1 MHTCTQTCHR
11 QVSISFSLVVSYA
24 TNQKRHSCTSLS
36 NINEGILL
44 SATSSNTNTS
54 IHFYYS
60 ANNYANQ
67 NQNPQVTEIS
77 TNILELSYNDGHTFT
92 VPSTFDNQK
101 GQLSF
106 TAKTS
111 YFNGIVSLMWEQH
124 SRNIGSHCDVWSL
137 DNVEVAVQYENCT
150 RTILSED
157 FEDME
162 WVLAT

>member
-1 MHTCTQTCHR
+1 M
-11 QVSISFSLVVSYA
+11 SYP
-24 TNQKRHSCTSLS
+24 TSQQFRDSCTSLS

-44 SATSSNTNTS
+44 SATSSDTNAG

-60 ANNYANQ
+60 FDRIQ
-67 NQNPQVTEIS
+67 NQNPKVTKAA
-77 TNILELSYNDGHTFT
+77 TNFLKLSYNDGRTFT
-92 VPSTFDNQK
+92 VPSTFDNQR
-101 GQLSF
+101 GQLNF

-111 YFNGIVSLMWEQH
+111 YFTRIVSLMWEQH

-137 DNVEVAVQYENCT
+137 DNVEVTLQYENCT

-162 WVLAT
+162 